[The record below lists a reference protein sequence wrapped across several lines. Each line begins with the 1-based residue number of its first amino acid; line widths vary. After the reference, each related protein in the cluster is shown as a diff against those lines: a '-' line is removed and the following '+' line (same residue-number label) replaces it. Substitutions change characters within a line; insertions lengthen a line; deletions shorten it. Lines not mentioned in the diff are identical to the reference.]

1 MIWQIDA
8 NSSPFQSRKLF
19 LFHIRLERLK
29 LIYYG
34 LISTFS
40 KYSFKIGT
48 ICLLFLSSH
57 VFTPLELDSN
67 HLGILL
73 WKIVK
78 PGDYYEINHQ
88 SEKYSKNINPSNL
101 ILWYSKSNWRVH
113 LYIKFTT
120 IVTRY
125 PTSKRTKMLT
135 WKLFFRKKS
144 TCFCKLDL
152 SEAITWQL
160 FKSMSVRL

>member
-8 NSSPFQSRKLF
+8 NCSPFQSLKLF
-19 LFHIRLERLK
+19 LFHLRLERLK

-48 ICLLFLSSH
+48 ICLLFLSPH
-57 VFTPLELDSN
+57 VFTPLEHDNNYLD
-67 HLGILL
+67 IVL

-78 PGDYYEINHQ
+78 PGDYYKINHQ
-88 SEKYSKNINPSNL
+88 WEKYSKNINPSDL
-101 ILWYSKSNWRVH
+101 ILWYSKNNWRVH

-125 PTSKRTKMLT
+125 ATSKRIKMLT

-144 TCFCKLDL
+144 TCLCKLDL

-160 FKSMSVRL
+160 FKSMSLRP